1 MDYQD
6 SRWIQRA
13 NSFRK
18 AFSRLKQGVDLAR
31 QRELSDLEA
40 QGLIQGFEYTHELAW
55 NTLKDFLQTQ
65 EFKLYGSRDTTR
77 AAFKEE
83 LIENGE
89 AWMEMIR
96 HRNLTTHTYNES
108 VAAEVVSA
116 ILNTYFPE
124 FETLL
129 AKIEYLKQEHSL

>member
-1 MDYQD
+1 MDDQTN
-6 SRWIQRA
+6 RWIQRA
-13 NSFRK
+13 NSFRR
-18 AFSRLKQGVDLAR
+18 AFLRLKEGVDLAQ

-55 NTLKDFLQTQ
+55 NALKHFLQTQ

-77 AAFKEE
+77 AAFKEG

-108 VAAEVVSA
+108 VAKEVVSA
-116 ILNTYFPE
+116 VLNTYFSE

-129 AKIEYLKQEHSL
+129 GKIEYLKREQSL

>member
-1 MDYQD
+1 MDDQTN
-6 SRWIQRA
+6 RWIQRA
-13 NSFRK
+13 NSFYR
-18 AFSRLKQGVDLAR
+18 AFLRLKEGVDLAQ

-77 AAFKEE
+77 AAFKEG

-116 ILNTYFPE
+116 ILDIYFSE

-129 AKIEYLKQEHSL
+129 AKIEHLKQKQSR